1 MSDNKVSVKN
11 RSSSMVVYT
20 IPEKNIRREFM
31 PAETKVLPYDELV
44 DLSFQAGGR
53 NIMENFLQVQA
64 VDARESLSLHTEP
77 EYNMSEEDI
86 KNLLLTGSN
95 DALLDALDFAPIGV
109 IDLIKQY
116 AVSLP
121 VNDMTK
127 RQAIKD
133 KTGFDVTK
141 ALAMNQPDP
150 DEKQEPEIHKERRV
164 KPTAT
169 TAPQRRTTPEYD
181 IPTYNVVTPKSET
194 LNTTEE

>member
-53 NIMENFLQVQA
+53 SIMENFLQVQA
-64 VDARESLSLHTEP
+64 VNAREGLNLHTEP

-150 DEKQEPEIHKERRV
+150 DEKQEGEIHKERRV
-164 KPTAT
+164 KPAAT
-169 TAPQRRTTPEYD
+169 TPQRRTTPEYEV
-181 IPTYNVVTPKSET
+181 PTYNVVVPKSET
-194 LNTTEE
+194 LNTEE

>member
-53 NIMENFLQVQA
+53 SIMENFLQVQA
-64 VDARESLSLHTEP
+64 VDAREGLSLHTEP

-95 DALLDALDFAPIGV
+95 DALLDALDFAPVGV

-127 RQAIKD
+127 RESIKD

-150 DEKQEPEIHKERRV
+150 DEKQEGETHKERRV
-164 KPTAT
+164 KPAT
-169 TAPQRRTTPEYD
+169 IAPQRRTTPEYD
-181 IPTYNVVTPKSET
+181 VPTYNVVAPKSES

>member
-53 NIMENFLQVQA
+53 SIMENFLQVQA
-64 VDARESLSLHTEP
+64 VNAREGLNLHTEP

-95 DALLDALDFAPIGV
+95 DALLDALDFAPVGV

-150 DEKQEPEIHKERRV
+150 DEKQEGEIHKERRV
-164 KPTAT
+164 KPAAT
-169 TAPQRRTTPEYD
+169 TPQRRTTPEYEV
-181 IPTYNVVTPKSET
+181 PTYNVVAPKSET
-194 LNTTEE
+194 LNTEE

>member
-53 NIMENFLQVQA
+53 SIMENFLQVQA
-64 VDARESLSLHTEP
+64 VNAREGLNLHTEP

-150 DEKQEPEIHKERRV
+150 DEKQEGEIHKERRV
-164 KPTAT
+164 KPAAT
-169 TAPQRRTTPEYD
+169 TPQRRTTPEYEV
-181 IPTYNVVTPKSET
+181 PTYNVVAPKSET
-194 LNTTEE
+194 LNTEE